1 MPHDPPWDRR
11 ENKVVSMEPGK
22 IKASRETGLGIG
34 HLAGVEEYGVGC
46 FILSLVGY
54 FVTS

>member
-1 MPHDPPWDRR
+1 
-11 ENKVVSMEPGK
+11 MEPGK